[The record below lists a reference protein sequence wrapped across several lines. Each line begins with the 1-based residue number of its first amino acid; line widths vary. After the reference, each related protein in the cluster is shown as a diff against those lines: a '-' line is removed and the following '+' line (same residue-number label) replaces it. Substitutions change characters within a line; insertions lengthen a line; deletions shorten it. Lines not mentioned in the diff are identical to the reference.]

1 MKKIIILIIAA
12 AFIVSVTACQKKK
25 EEAAKPEAGSSGPI
39 IADQSSTPVEKNAI
53 PKEFQVVVP
62 GPVKSGWTDVVLIL
76 QDRKMGKEKEYKV
89 RIGEKL
95 NVPDSDLVV
104 QVGPFLPDLTIA
116 GSVITSASNE
126 AKNPSVGIVVY
137 EKGSQIFPQQ
147 GKEWGWLY
155 ANLPEIHALE
165 HERFGLILKE
175 GVKK

>member
-1 MKKIIILIIAA
+1 MKKIIVLLFAA
-12 AFIVSVTACQKKK
+12 ALIFSVTACQKKE
-25 EEAAKPEAGSSGPI
+25 EEAAKPQAGSSGPI

-76 QDRKMGKEKEYKV
+76 KDKEMGKEKEYKV
-89 RIGEKL
+89 RIGEKF

-104 QVGPFLPDLTIA
+104 KVGSFLPDLTID
-116 GSVITSASNE
+116 GNIITSASNE

-137 EKGSQIFPQQ
+137 EKGSQIFPKS

-155 ANLPEIHALE
+155 ANLPTIHAFE
-165 HERFGLILKE
+165 HERFGLLLKE
-175 GVKK
+175 GIKN